1 MAEVQGMLPG
11 WAVVLSALFYLC
23 ALFAVAHMADVS
35 GRRLMNG
42 PARATIY
49 ALALA
54 VYCTSWTFYGSVG
67 FAGRSGFDFL
77 AIYIGPI
84 LVIGFGHGF
93 IARIVRIAKAQNIT
107 SIADFVGARYGK
119 SERVAAL
126 VCLVAV
132 IGALPYI
139 ALQLKAVS
147 ASLGALLAATGI
159 NGATQW
165 PFFGDLAFLVALV
178 LAVFAMAFGTRHI
191 DATKHQN
198 GLVLAIAVESL
209 IKLVAFVT
217 VGAFIAY
224 GLFDGFGDLISRSF
238 QPQDGRP
245 PIWERT
251 GSLGTF
257 LTLTALSAF
266 AVILLP
272 RQFHMAIVENRDV
285 SDVRRAAWMFPL
297 YLVLI
302 NLFVLPIAMAGELL
316 LTGQGIDR
324 DMTLLLLPLQAGQP
338 MLALFAFI
346 GGLSAATAM
355 VIVASVALAIMI
367 SNHLVLP
374 LLVRGRGA
382 LLAMREAAQGAAPEA
397 DSAVMTPAPLPRAD
411 LGGQVIV
418 IRRIAIIVVIMLGYV
433 YFRAAG
439 DAALA
444 TIGLLSFAAIAQVAP
459 VFFGGLFWRRG
470 TAHGATAALVVGL
483 AVWCY
488 TLLVPSLARSDGLF
502 SELVAA
508 GPLGIA
514 WLKPEALFGLDIAPL
529 SHGVLWSLALNAAVY
544 VGVSLLRPANAMERL
559 QAGIFIA
566 RDSTSMGQTLKL
578 WRASVTVSELQAT
591 VARYLG
597 AERTQRAFEAFHA
610 QRPGMQGRE
619 ADIHMLRFAEHLIA
633 SAIGAASSRLVLS
646 LLLKRRNLS
655 SEAAFKLLDDASA
668 ALQHNRDLLQHALN
682 HAGQGITVL
691 DRDLQLIAWNRA
703 FIDLYE
709 LPPTLVRTGV
719 GIDEIIQFNAERG
732 AYGPGNIEDLVA
744 TRLES
749 FMHDRDPVRLTLF
762 PSERVIEIRTNE
774 LPDGGLV
781 TTYTD
786 ITDAV
791 MAERALESANET
803 LERRVQER
811 TEELTIVNEELKRA
825 KAEAEEANSSKTRFL
840 AAASHDILQPLNA
853 ARLYVSSLVERDRR
867 DARPDLAENIDAAL
881 EAVEDILTALLDISR
896 LDSGALKPEYTSFAM
911 GEMMRQLQREF
922 EPVAREKGLELR
934 FVIPA
939 GTVRSDRRLLR
950 RLLQNLI
957 SNAIKYTPS
966 GKVLVGARRRGG
978 RMVLQVLD
986 TGMGIPA
993 SKQKLVFR
1001 EFQRLE
1007 EGARVARGLGLGLSI
1022 VQRIAQT
1029 LKLSLALV
1037 SHPGRGSAFSLE
1049 IPLASDVVAMAA
1061 QASPQPNALAP
1072 LAGLSVLA
1080 IDNEPAIIDGMKL
1093 LLGGWGCHVA
1103 VARNRAEALA
1113 AMDGRRPDIILA
1125 DYHLD
1130 EGDNGLDVIE
1140 ALRAEDARRAGLD
1153 RRRRGG
1159 RGAQPLSA
1167 VLLTADRGQLVREAA
1182 GLADVHIL
1190 NKPLKPAAL
1199 RALLAQLRVTRI
1211 AAE

>member
-1 MAEVQGMLPG
+1 MLPG
-11 WAVVLSALFYLC
+11 WAVVLSALIYLC
-23 ALFAVAHMADVS
+23 ALFAVAHFADVS

-77 AIYIGPI
+77 AIYLGPI
-84 LVIGFGHGF
+84 LVIGFAHHF
-93 IARIVRIAKAQNIT
+93 IARILRIAKAQNIT
-107 SIADFVGARYGK
+107 SIADFIGARYGK

-132 IGALPYI
+132 IGAVPYV

-147 ASLGALLAATGI
+147 TSLGAVLVASGI
-159 NGATQW
+159 GGSSANW
-165 PFFGDLAFLVALV
+165 PFFGDLAFLVAIV
-178 LAVFAMAFGTRHI
+178 LSAFSMAFGTRTI
-191 DATKHQN
+191 EATEHQN
-198 GLVLAIAVESL
+198 GLVLAIAAESL
-209 IKLVAFVT
+209 VKLVAFVA
-217 VGAFIAY
+217 VGVFITY
-224 GLFDGFGDLISRSF
+224 FLFDGFGDIISRAVENRES
-238 QPQDGRP
+238 RP
-245 PIWERT
+245 PIWEQS
-251 GSLGTF
+251 GSFSVF

-266 AVILLP
+266 AAILLP

-285 SDVRRAAWMFPL
+285 GDVKRAAWMFPL

-302 NLFVLPIAMAGELL
+302 NLFVLPIAMAGDVLL
-316 LTGQGIDR
+316 KGADIDR
-324 DMTLLLLPLQAGQP
+324 DMTVLLLPLQAGQP
-338 MLALFAFI
+338 ALALFVFI

-355 VIVASVALAIMI
+355 VIVESVALAIMI
-367 SNHLVLP
+367 SNHLALP

-382 LLAMREAAQGAAPEA
+382 LASLRDMRAGPAPIEETGA
-397 DSAVMTPAPLPRAD
+397 MTPTPALPRAD
-411 LGGQVIV
+411 LGGQIV
-418 IRRIAIIVVIMLGYV
+418 MIRRFAIFGVIMLGYV
-433 YFRAAG
+433 YFRMAG

-444 TIGLLSFAAIAQVAP
+444 TIGLLSFAAIAQIAP

-470 TAHGATAALVVGL
+470 TADGATAALVVGL
-483 AVWCY
+483 CVWCY
-488 TLLVPSLARSDGLF
+488 TLLVPSLSRSDGLF
-502 SELVAA
+502 GDIVAH
-508 GPLGIA
+508 GPWGVAL
-514 WLKPEALFGLDIAPL
+514 LKPEAILGLSMDPL
-529 SHGVLWSLALNAAVY
+529 THGVMWSLLFNIAVY

-559 QAGIFIA
+559 QAGIYIA
-566 RDSTSMGQTLKL
+566 RDNAGMGQTLKL
-578 WRASVTVSELQAT
+578 WRASVSVSELQGT

-597 AERTQRAFEAFHA
+597 AERTQRAFEGFQL
-610 QRPGMQGRE
+610 QRPGAQGRE

-691 DRDLQLIAWNRA
+691 DRELSLIAWNGA
-703 FIDLYE
+703 FIELYE
-709 LPPTLVRTGV
+709 LPATLVRTGV
-719 GIDEIIQFNAERG
+719 GIDEIIQFNAQRG

-744 TRLES
+744 ARLES

-786 ITDAV
+786 ITEAV

-803 LERRVQER
+803 LERRVQQR
-811 TEELTIVNEELKRA
+811 TEELTIVNGELKRA
-825 KAEAEEANSSKTRFL
+825 KAEAEEANTSKTRFL

-853 ARLYVSSLVERDRR
+853 ARLYVSSLVERDRK
-867 DARPDLAENIDAAL
+867 DARADLAENIDASL

-896 LDSGALKPEYTSFAM
+896 LDSGALKPELTSFPI

-934 FVIPA
+934 FVIPSA
-939 GTVRSDRRLLR
+939 TIRSDRRLLR

-957 SNAIKYTPS
+957 SNAIKYTPN
-966 GKVLVGARRRGG
+966 GKVLVGARRRGSKLQ
-978 RMVLQVLD
+978 LQVLD
-986 TGMGIPA
+986 TGLGIPQT
-993 SKQKLVFR
+993 KQKMVFR

-1029 LKLSLALV
+1029 LKMGLTLS
-1037 SHPGRGSAFSLE
+1037 SQPGRGSVFTVE
-1049 IPLASDVVAMAA
+1049 TPVAAVSA
-1061 QASPQPNALAP
+1061 PVQQQPETRPTALAP

-1103 VARNRAEALA
+1103 VAQGRAEALA
-1113 AMDGRRPDIILA
+1113 ALRKKRPDIILA

-1140 ALRAEDARRAGLD
+1140 ALRLADSR
-1153 RRRRGG
+1153 G
-1159 RGAQPLSA
+1159 RGAARGELPA
-1167 VLLTADRGQLVREAA
+1167 VLLTADRGPVVRDAA
-1182 GLADVHIL
+1182 ALAEVHIL

-1199 RALLAQLRVTRI
+1199 RALLAQLRVTHV

>member
-1 MAEVQGMLPG
+1 MLPG
-11 WAVVLSALFYLC
+11 WAVVLSALIYLC
-23 ALFAVAHMADVS
+23 ALFAVAHVADVS

-77 AIYIGPI
+77 AIYLGPI
-84 LVIGFGHGF
+84 LVIGFGHQF
-93 IARIVRIAKAQNIT
+93 IARIVRIAKSQNIT
-107 SIADFVGARYGK
+107 SVADFIGARYGK

-147 ASLGALLAATGI
+147 TSLGTVLTASGLGGDVA
-159 NGATQW
+159 QW
-165 PFFGDLAFLVALV
+165 PFFGDLAFLVAFV
-178 LAVFAMAFGTRHI
+178 LAAFAMAFGTRNI
-191 DATKHQN
+191 DATEHQD
-198 GLVLAIAVESL
+198 GLVLAIAVES
-209 IKLVAFVT
+209 IVKLVAFVAA
-217 VGAFIAY
+217 GAFITY
-224 GLFDGFGDLISRSF
+224 WLFGGFGDLVSRAVEASEIR
-238 QPQDGRP
+238 Q

-251 GSLGTF
+251 GTLGNF
-257 LTLTALSAF
+257 LTLTALSAC
-266 AVILLP
+266 AAILLP
-272 RQFHMAIVENRDV
+272 RQFHMAIVENRNV
-285 SDVRRAAWMFPL
+285 EDVRRAAWMFPL
-297 YLVLI
+297 YLVAI
-302 NLFVLPIAMAGELL
+302 NLFVLPIAIGGELL
-316 LTGQGIDR
+316 LTAPGVDR
-324 DMTLLLLPLQAGQP
+324 DMTVLLLPLQNGQP
-338 MLALFAFI
+338 VLALFVFI

-367 SNHLVLP
+367 SNHLALP

-382 LLAMREAAQGAAPEA
+382 LSAFRDARLQGEGRLPEA
-397 DSAVMTPAPLPRAD
+397 TPTPSPALPRAD
-411 LGGQVIV
+411 LGSQVV
-418 IRRIAIIVVIMLGYV
+418 MIRRASIVLVIMLGYV
-433 YFRAAG
+433 YFRMAG

-444 TIGLLSFAAIAQVAP
+444 AIGLLSFAAIAQVAP
-459 VFFGGLFWRRG
+459 AFFGGLFWRRG
-470 TAHGATAALVVGL
+470 TAVGATAGLVCGL
-483 AVWCY
+483 VTWAY

-502 SELVAA
+502 AELVAQ
-508 GPLGIA
+508 GLWGIG
-514 WLKPEALFGLDIAPL
+514 WLRPEALFGFDMAPL
-529 SHGVLWSLALNAAVY
+529 THGVVWSLALNTLAY
-544 VGVSLLRPANAMERL
+544 IGFSLMRPANAMERL

-566 RDSTSMGQTLKL
+566 RDAGAMGQTLKL
-578 WRASVTVSELQAT
+578 WRASVSVSELQAT

-597 AERTQRAFEAFHA
+597 AERTQRAFDGFQA
-610 QRPGMQGRE
+610 QRPGARGHE

-668 ALQHNRDLLQHALN
+668 ALQHNRDLLQHALD

-691 DRDLQLIAWNRA
+691 DQELRLIAWNRA
-703 FIDLYE
+703 FIDLYG
-709 LPPTLVRTGV
+709 LPDTLVRIGV
-719 GIDEIIQFNAERG
+719 GIDEIIQFNASRG
-732 AYGPGNIEDLVA
+732 TYGPGNVQDLVA
-744 TRLES
+744 TRIES
-749 FMHDRDPVRLTLF
+749 FMHDREPVRLSLF

-786 ITDAV
+786 ITEAV
-791 MAERALESANET
+791 MSERALESANET
-803 LERRVQER
+803 LERRVNQR
-811 TEELTIVNEELKRA
+811 TEELTIVNEALKRA
-825 KAEAEEANSSKTRFL
+825 KADAEEANISKTRFL

-853 ARLYVSSLVERDRR
+853 ARLYVSSLVERDR
-867 DARPDLAENIDAAL
+867 AEGKPALAENIDASL

-896 LDSGALKPEYTSFAM
+896 LDSGALKPDISSFAI
-911 GEMMRQLQREF
+911 GETMRQLQREF

-934 FVIPA
+934 FVIPSA
-939 GTVRSDRRLLR
+939 TVRSDRRLLR

-957 SNAIKYTPS
+957 SNAIKYTPE

-978 RMVLQVLD
+978 KLVLQVLD
-986 TGMGIPA
+986 TGLGIPA
-993 SKQKLVFR
+993 SKQKIVFR

-1029 LKLSLALV
+1029 LKLGLALASQPGRGTAFSIEAPIVAEPALALV
-1037 SHPGRGSAFSLE
+1037 PPAEQQPSALT
-1049 IPLASDVVAMAA
+1049 
-1061 QASPQPNALAP
+1061 P

-1093 LLGGWGCHVA
+1093 LLGGWGCHVM
-1103 VARNRAEALA
+1103 VATSRQDALGTMA
-1113 AMDGRRPDIILA
+1113 RRRPDVIVA

-1130 EGDNGLDVIE
+1130 EGDNGLDVIA
-1140 ALRAEDARRAGLD
+1140 ALRAADTS
-1153 RRRRGG
+1153 G
-1159 RGAQPLSA
+1159 RPALPA
-1167 VLLTADRGQLVREAA
+1167 VLLTADRGPLVRDQAA
-1182 GLADVHIL
+1182 QSDVHLL

-1199 RALLAQLRVTRI
+1199 RALLAQLRVTRL